1 MKYRKIKAW
10 NRTTSVHENVLNLNN
25 STLERK
31 SHANQV
37 ENLQKKSVGI
47 KFCGSQKIALSQVS
61 ICMVDCISA
70 REDLYF

>member
-1 MKYRKIKAW
+1 MKHRKIKAW
-10 NRTTSVHENVLNLNN
+10 NRTASVHENVLNLNN

-31 SHANQV
+31 SHPNQV

-70 REDLYF
+70 HENLYF